1 MSADGRGLKV
11 ASSFVNAQLDKLRD
25 GHIPYFVTDGY
36 RPYLT
41 ILFRRFSC
49 FVPGNRGRGR
59 PGRPR
64 RVALPDLNHGV
75 VEKTRDGMKLKKVRM
90 YSVHGHVPDDL
101 LNTSA
106 VERMNLTIRLFSSRA
121 RRRTVTFGRSGE
133 AVQASLDILRGVYNL
148 CTPHSSISVR
158 RRDNGGTYVPI
169 TPAMKLGLTDH
180 RWSIREMLAYLY
192 RQNIN

>member
-133 AVQASLDILRGVYNL
+133 AVQASLDILRASL
-148 CTPHSSISVR
+148 DILRASTTSAR
-158 RRDNGGTYVPI
+158 R
-169 TPAMKLGLTDH
+169 
-180 RWSIREMLAYLY
+180 IR
-192 RQNIN
+192 RFR

>member
-1 MSADGRGLKV
+1 
-11 ASSFVNAQLDKLRD
+11 
-25 GHIPYFVTDGY
+25 
-36 RPYLT
+36 
-41 ILFRRFSC
+41 
-49 FVPGNRGRGR
+49 
-59 PGRPR
+59 
-64 RVALPDLNHGV
+64 
-75 VEKTRDGMKLKKVRM
+75 M

-121 RRRTVTFGRSGE
+121 RRRTVTFGRSRE

-180 RWSIREMLAYLY
+180 KWSIREMLAYLY